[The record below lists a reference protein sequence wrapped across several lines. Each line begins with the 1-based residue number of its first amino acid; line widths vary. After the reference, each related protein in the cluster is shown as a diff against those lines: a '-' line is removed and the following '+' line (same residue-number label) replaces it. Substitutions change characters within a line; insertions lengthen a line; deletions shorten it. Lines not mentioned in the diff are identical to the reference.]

1 MVSMSALLL
10 LMASCGGNKTGSVVD
25 EVSTDSVS
33 ERDVND
39 LDSLTEEISETPVP
53 KAADGLFDDFI
64 FNFAA
69 NKKLQMERI
78 LFPLRRVDGSKKEM
92 IARQQWKMEYFFM
105 RQGYYTL
112 LFDNEEQM
120 EVLTDT
126 TVNQA
131 IVERIDF
138 ASSKINQYVFVRPKG
153 AWLLTAIR
161 VISVSQS
168 SNASFLEFYRRFSS
182 DMSFQ
187 MESLGAT
194 VKFVGPDPDDDFNQ
208 MEGIIT
214 PDTWEAF
221 APQLPS
227 KEIYNII
234 YGSPRKECD
243 TKHFILRGIANGQE
257 LEMSFRR
264 RNGKWLLTKLTT

>member
-1 MVSMSALLL
+1 MSALLL
-10 LMASCGGNKTGSVVD
+10 LMASCGGNKTGSVAD

-39 LDSLTEEISETPVP
+39 LDSLAEEISETPVP

-161 VISVSQS
+161 VIPISQS